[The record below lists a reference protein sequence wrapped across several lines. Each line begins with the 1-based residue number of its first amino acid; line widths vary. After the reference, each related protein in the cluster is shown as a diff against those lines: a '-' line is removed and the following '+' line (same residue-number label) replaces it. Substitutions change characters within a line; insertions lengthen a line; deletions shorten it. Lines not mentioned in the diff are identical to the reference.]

1 MLHGVPPTMG
11 NTSLQIC
18 HKYKMFQRI
27 SFKKQLMPFSQLLWF
42 NQYYYAWRWKRVRC
56 LRKCEIS
63 NESQCESNLFR
74 VSKDQ
79 NNLASQS
86 NPASR
91 WLFNF
96 QNRHFYPP
104 VEMLNFEFGSCS
116 MIKWSKPLQ
125 RTSTR
130 LKGKQ
135 LNPFPDFECKT
146 KNYFLQNFAS
156 SSYILHL
163 EEETKTITF

>member
-1 MLHGVPPTMG
+1 MCRQPLGEYLPCKSAT
-11 NTSLQIC
+11 NSKCFREFLLKTTQA
-18 HKYKMFQRI
+18 FQ
-27 SFKKQLMPFSQLLWF
+27 SVSHWF
-42 NQYYYAWRWKRVRC
+42 NQHHFAWRLKRVRC
-56 LRKCEIS
+56 FRKCEIL

-79 NNLASQS
+79 NNLASYS

-163 EEETKTITF
+163 EEETETITF